1 MIKNYESKLA
11 IILLLVL
18 VLINIGYIVETQN
31 SNQQEN
37 GTQYQEFIL
46 TDPEGDDNGIGSL
59 IYPTNPVFVEG
70 AFDLVNFTIL
80 VDEYS
85 VYFKATMRDLGGNPW
100 NGRNGFSLQYIQI
113 YVLTTN
119 ETLPKSN
126 TTYGLNITIYYG
138 WHYAILVNGGWGDTP
153 LPEGELPAIYD
164 GNETLVAVEGELY
177 DVYVDETQPNTIVA
191 RVNKTLLLDVEN
203 IGNWTILVAVASY
216 DGFGYMRVRGVQ
228 SGDPGEWVFGGAD
241 LNAILSGV
249 HPLVIDLLAPTPE
262 DQYLMLTNWNIELGL
277 KPLVGRIVVSTG
289 ELLLPP
295 IITPTPTPTPTPSP
309 TPTETTP
316 TPSPTPS
323 PTPTP
328 TETTPTITEETTP
341 IETTPTPTP
350 TPSPSPTPATSP
362 ETTPAAEVP
371 STLIA
376 LIIIVII
383 VIIVVLIYLLRKT
396 GPSPKPT

>member
-11 IILLLVL
+11 IILLVVL
-18 VLINIGYIVETQN
+18 VFINIGYIVETQN
-31 SNQQEN
+31 FNQQEN

-59 IYPTNPVFVEG
+59 IYPTNLVFVEG
-70 AFDLVNFTIL
+70 AFDLINFTII
-80 VDEYS
+80 VDEYN

-126 TTYGLNITIYYG
+126 TTFGLNINIHYG

-203 IGNWTILVAVASY
+203 IGNWKILVAVASY

-228 SGDPGEWVFGGAD
+228 SGEPGEWVFGGAD
-241 LNAILSGV
+241 PNAILSGV

-277 KPLVGRIVVSTG
+277 KPLVGSIVVSTG

-295 IITPTPTPTPTPSP
+295 IITPTPTPTPTP
-309 TPTETTP
+309 TETTP

-323 PTPTP
+323 PTPIP

-341 IETTPTPTP
+341 IEITPTQTP

-383 VIIVVLIYLLRKT
+383 VIIVVLIYLLRKP